1 MLTGKDLK
9 VMRIILD
16 IKAVDIAKELNV
28 HRSYISIMERG
39 IQDIPKHIRVK
50 WEKYLY
56 SIEIKTNNGEEV

>member
-9 VMRIILD
+9 VKRIILD

-50 WEKYLY
+50 WEEYLH
-56 SIEIKTNNGEEV
+56 SIEVKLEN